1 MTILKI
7 GRNGY
12 LQGWSR
18 GAILGGML
26 VECWWDAHG
35 MLVGCS
41 WGAPGPPGPRSA
53 ARSAGAAGAG
63 LPSNAG
69 YLVSRGAIRSSR
81 GCPGV
86 DPGRL
91 PYEARNDPG
100 FDAKHFIHNYRAW
113 TSTALHSRP
122 PRWGARGV
130 LVTSRLTSSLML
142 TPDKVTSC
150 LRLHLF
156 EILLVGCSLPAGLP
170 AVLC

>member
-1 MTILKI
+1 M
-7 GRNGY
+7 
-12 LQGWSR
+12 
-18 GAILGGML
+18 
-26 VECWWDAHG
+26 ECWWDAHG

-41 WGAPGPPGPRSA
+41 WGAPGPPGPPGPRSA

-100 FDAKHFIHNYRAW
+100 FDAKHVIKEILRVEDDLPSNAGYFIDGIEKSHDFF
-113 TSTALHSRP
+113 
-122 PRWGARGV
+122 V
-130 LVTSRLTSSLML
+130 L
-142 TPDKVTSC
+142 SC
-150 LRLHLF
+150 LV
-156 EILLVGCSLPAGLP
+156 LLNVTN
-170 AVLC
+170 